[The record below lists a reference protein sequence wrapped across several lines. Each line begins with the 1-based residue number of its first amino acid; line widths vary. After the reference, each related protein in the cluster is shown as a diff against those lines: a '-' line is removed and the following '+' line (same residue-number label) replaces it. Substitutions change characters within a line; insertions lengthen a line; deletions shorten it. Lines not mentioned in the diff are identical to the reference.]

1 MPGGPDKP
9 IDAVGAVCER
19 RRAWPAPASS
29 HARRVEQVV
38 LGEELLLRPGGRVP
52 VDGVVLS
59 GLSSVDE
66 AVSSL
71 LLDS

>member
-1 MPGGPDKP
+1 M
-9 IDAVGAVCER
+9 
-19 RRAWPAPASS
+19 
-29 HARRVEQVV
+29 